1 MSCDGDR
8 FHNEGPRQ
16 NWWKVGIIEAFCQR
30 VVCMAKGFCCQGE
43 LSDTSKAVPFEFVL
57 SAAFF
62 QRCLTVDIA
71 CSTMLFD
78 EGMES

>member
-1 MSCDGDR
+1 
-8 FHNEGPRQ
+8 
-16 NWWKVGIIEAFCQR
+16 
-30 VVCMAKGFCCQGE
+30 MAKGFCCQGE
-43 LSDTSKAVPFEFVL
+43 LSDTSKAVPFEFFL